1 MMGINSQSKKEA
13 CSVCSKNILIGHPSI
28 VCSSC
33 DRIYHSKCSKNKN
46 FKTFRNKL
54 FCLSC
59 IKIHDIIR
67 YNPFYDLLEE
77 QNENFFE
84 DEPVEYI
91 ESIQELS
98 EILENCKNYSKIEFK
113 DTLNYLEKEKSA
125 GNFIFSTYFQ
135 NVDGNATNFDHLS
148 SELKS
153 LKHEFSVIGIAET
166 NILKSNKDLYKIND
180 NYTSV
185 YSSKIEDKS
194 KGSGLGLYVRN
205 DLNFSE
211 MNEFSICNEN
221 IESIFVEITCSNIPI
236 TVGVL
241 YRPPSGDLRLF
252 NIELEVIISKLSD
265 KNCYILGDY
274 NVNLL
279 NLNTKSQQDFEEIVI
294 SNGYC
299 PCISIST
306 HQQSGCEKTCI
317 DNIITNQAPQN
328 IHISGKISGQTS
340 KHSGIFQISKLPL
353 TSNPKKGVA
362 KIKIEYDY
370 NRNNLQNFIDT
381 LAEQLETTENTD
393 ECFEEFSKVFHS
405 ALDKTCK
412 LETPKTTKR
421 NCINNPWITAGIIES
436 ITTNDEHYNN
446 WIGSLKKLPDVD
458 PSLETKHKTHQ
469 KILRWLIKK
478 SKNYAVKIDKFKGNK
493 KKTWKIINEI
503 RGKGKQDIKASF
515 IIDNEHIV
523 CRRAIADKFNKYFAS
538 IASKLNI
545 DAYSEVPITSFPSFE
560 SYMSRS
566 SESSI
571 FLEDCDE
578 AEVSNI
584 ILELQNGKASDIPI
598 IVIKA
603 ARIVISPYLSKLYNI
618 GIASGIF
625 PDVLKTSKITPIYK
639 KGNKE
644 LIENYRPVSTLPIFG
659 KIFEKIIYSRLYK
672 FLTQKGMISDS
683 QFGFRKNHSTG
694 HAIHHSVNI
703 IKKGLQSKKHI
714 LGIFIDLSKAFDT
727 LDHELLLRKLGNCGI
742 RGISNDLLRSYLSNR
757 KQFTYVLGEKSA
769 IEPVLFGVPQG
780 SVLGPLLFLL
790 YINDIINCFTDNDIK
805 LVLYADDTNIFITG
819 DSRQNLIEKANNVLI
834 KVNKFMKSNLL
845 HINLGKCCF
854 MHFNPTTKCNT
865 TNEEDE
871 NLDEH
876 SINNEHQ
883 QDEEILKI
891 NETPIPEVSS
901 TKFLGV
907 TIDNRLSWI
916 PHINHLH
923 KKLKSAT
930 GMLKRMRDNIPEEH
944 YKPLYYAL
952 FESHMT
958 YCITVFGT
966 VSKTC
971 SEKLFKIQKHCIRIL
986 FGDLEKY
993 LDKFKTSARTRPFE
1007 TQRLG
1012 AEFFCKEHTKPLFN
1026 KLAILA
1032 FQNLFNYQ
1040 ICLETLKTL
1049 KSRTPQSLFQLYV
1062 VSTRNNQLYLRAR
1075 ADETPYIKSRVNIW
1089 NNCIKLIAR
1098 SETLTTIKI
1107 SKFKKDL
1114 KKTLLKIQNAFNSV
1128 EWYPDLNF
1136 TLR

>member
-1 MMGINSQSKKEA
+1 MMGLNSQSKKEA

-28 VCSSC
+28 ACSSC

-113 DTLNYLEKEKSA
+113 DTLNCLEKEKSA

-252 NIELEVIISKLSD
+252 NIELEAIISKLSD

-353 TSNPKKGVA
+353 TSNPKKAVA

-381 LAEQLETTENTD
+381 LAEQLETTENAD

-421 NCINNPWITAGIIES
+421 NCINNPWITAGIIKS

-446 WIGSLKKLPDVD
+446 WIGSFKKLPDGD

-478 SKNYAVKIDKFKGNK
+478 SK
-493 KKTWKIINEI
+493 
-503 RGKGKQDIKASF
+503 
-515 IIDNEHIV
+515 
-523 CRRAIADKFNKYFAS
+523 
-538 IASKLNI
+538 
-545 DAYSEVPITSFPSFE
+545 
-560 SYMSRS
+560 
-566 SESSI
+566 
-571 FLEDCDE
+571 
-578 AEVSNI
+578 
-584 ILELQNGKASDIPI
+584 IL
-598 IVIKA
+598 
-603 ARIVISPYLSKLYNI
+603 
-618 GIASGIF
+618 
-625 PDVLKTSKITPIYK
+625 
-639 KGNKE
+639 
-644 LIENYRPVSTLPIFG
+644 
-659 KIFEKIIYSRLYK
+659 
-672 FLTQKGMISDS
+672 
-683 QFGFRKNHSTG
+683 
-694 HAIHHSVNI
+694 
-703 IKKGLQSKKHI
+703 
-714 LGIFIDLSKAFDT
+714 
-727 LDHELLLRKLGNCGI
+727 
-742 RGISNDLLRSYLSNR
+742 
-757 KQFTYVLGEKSA
+757 
-769 IEPVLFGVPQG
+769 
-780 SVLGPLLFLL
+780 
-790 YINDIINCFTDNDIK
+790 
-805 LVLYADDTNIFITG
+805 
-819 DSRQNLIEKANNVLI
+819 
-834 KVNKFMKSNLL
+834 
-845 HINLGKCCF
+845 
-854 MHFNPTTKCNT
+854 
-865 TNEEDE
+865 
-871 NLDEH
+871 
-876 SINNEHQ
+876 
-883 QDEEILKI
+883 
-891 NETPIPEVSS
+891 
-901 TKFLGV
+901 
-907 TIDNRLSWI
+907 
-916 PHINHLH
+916 
-923 KKLKSAT
+923 
-930 GMLKRMRDNIPEEH
+930 
-944 YKPLYYAL
+944 
-952 FESHMT
+952 
-958 YCITVFGT
+958 
-966 VSKTC
+966 C
-971 SEKLFKIQKHCIRIL
+971 S
-986 FGDLEKY
+986 
-993 LDKFKTSARTRPFE
+993 
-1007 TQRLG
+1007 
-1012 AEFFCKEHTKPLFN
+1012 
-1026 KLAILA
+1026 
-1032 FQNLFNYQ
+1032 
-1040 ICLETLKTL
+1040 
-1049 KSRTPQSLFQLYV
+1049 
-1062 VSTRNNQLYLRAR
+1062 
-1075 ADETPYIKSRVNIW
+1075 
-1089 NNCIKLIAR
+1089 
-1098 SETLTTIKI
+1098 
-1107 SKFKKDL
+1107 
-1114 KKTLLKIQNAFNSV
+1114 
-1128 EWYPDLNF
+1128 
-1136 TLR
+1136 